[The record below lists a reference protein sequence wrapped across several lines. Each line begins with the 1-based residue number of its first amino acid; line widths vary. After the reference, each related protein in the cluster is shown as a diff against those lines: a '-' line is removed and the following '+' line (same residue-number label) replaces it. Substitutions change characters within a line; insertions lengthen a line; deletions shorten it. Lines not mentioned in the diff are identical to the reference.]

1 MFRQNEFYL
10 CLLLTAVLGFVS
22 LNTDMYAQDGRWVGY
37 SLDTLGSGVSYYDCG
52 DGCIGHTQSN
62 SQYVLIFDIKIGEWV
77 LVDLGVVQIFKY
89 LETEGNVVLA
99 WSEDLL
105 FGYSSSLGVWDTIHY
120 EGTLLNDH
128 SSQPYRSYG
137 CSDSLAF
144 FVTDQKFYVFDGS
157 LGSWQQYD
165 YGLPA
170 NFSNGLYYPKVDCII
185 LVLQKTDLYAD
196 IINVVYSSHTQ
207 TFNKLEDGCTISQ
220 QKYDHGYAGMID
232 KTGMGKDFL
241 LVGYSAF
248 DNQFDVIPYST
259 GENEAAVYFYNT
271 GTIEADTFIAYTSG
285 FRTVVTPFILVRVK
299 FYGYSTILGAWNTV
313 TYDIDWEAESYYG
326 NGNIGGQFTFDLSTE
341 KDISHYRFF
350 LYSARDG
357 QFNKIH
363 TDLVYTSTTSAF
375 QVGGSVLCVF
385 DAQYGWGFN
394 PVENHGELIPLGYDH
409 TTNFS
414 AADDYATFC
423 RWSPTSDTMRMYF
436 YNSNTNKWSWID
448 TQKQISV
455 GGNTTPHVYL
465 YKTWPENKIIVY
477 SSSHDMI
484 MQRNFPDSIYVYS
497 KINGVLAYARSEHQ
511 SFLFNTEKCSVHEK
525 DFEFNQN
532 GLGTMSAAFFNTTGK
547 ILHGYSSLTDQ
558 WTTHTISE
566 EPYYCY
572 DPGYIGLI
580 SAWVGMNGFGK
591 FYTYNG
597 LADSWVELISQGNYV
612 SHLVG
617 NRTALVIQSTHL
629 YAFDPYAQ
637 TNFNEEQKNL
647 IQAGFT
653 LQQNYPNPF
662 NSSTTIDYELTNP
675 SRVVLKI
682 YNMFGQEIR
691 ILTNEY
697 QTAGKWSV
705 TWDGRDSNNQPTSSG
720 IYIYQI
726 KAGNSLQSRRM
737 ILLKSDNL

>member
-1 MFRQNEFYL
+1 MFRRNKLYL
-10 CLLLTAVLGFVS
+10 CLLLTAVLGFAS

-77 LVDLGVVQIFKY
+77 LVDLGAVQIFKY

-105 FGYSSSLGVWDTIHY
+105 FGYSSSLGVWDTIHF

-185 LVLQKTDLYAD
+185 LVLQKTDLYAN

-207 TFNKLEDGCTISQ
+207 TFNKLEDGCTMSH

-241 LVGYSAF
+241 LVGYSSF

-271 GTIEADTFIAYTSG
+271 GTIEAGTFIAYTFG

-326 NGNIGGQFTFDLSTE
+326 NGNVGGQFTFDLSTE

-363 TDLVYTSTTSAF
+363 TNLVYTSTTSAF

-423 RWSPTSDTMRMYF
+423 RWSQTSDTMRMYF
-436 YNSNTNKWSWID
+436 YNSNTNKWSWI
-448 TQKQISV
+448 
-455 GGNTTPHVYL
+455 
-465 YKTWPENKIIVY
+465 
-477 SSSHDMI
+477 
-484 MQRNFPDSIYVYS
+484 
-497 KINGVLAYARSEHQ
+497 
-511 SFLFNTEKCSVHEK
+511 
-525 DFEFNQN
+525 
-532 GLGTMSAAFFNTTGK
+532 
-547 ILHGYSSLTDQ
+547 HGYSSLTDQ

-591 FYTYNG
+591 FYAYNG

-617 NRTALVIQSTHL
+617 NRTALVIKSTHM

-637 TNFNEEQKNL
+637 TNFNEEQNNL
-647 IQAGFT
+647 MPAGFT

-705 TWDGRDSNNQPTSSG
+705 TWNGRNSNNQPASSG